1 MSFLDP
7 TPITNTVIL
16 DYPLDKVKFAIH
28 SLLSKYPRYFI
39 AKKNGI
45 NDELHTYIF
54 DRPKGIDTPTI
65 RMTLLSLEGNKTSV
79 EFYCTSNSMTVSPTD
94 LQIAITEVQNI
105 LMSELK
111 GEDNDNILKTIK
123 ENNSGNGLWGCLKT
137 VGCLAFICIIIL
149 GLLGALLG
157 N

>member
-1 MSFLDP
+1 
-7 TPITNTVIL
+7 
-16 DYPLDKVKFAIH
+16 
-28 SLLSKYPRYFI
+28 
-39 AKKNGI
+39 
-45 NDELHTYIF
+45 
-54 DRPKGIDTPTI
+54 
-65 RMTLLSLEGNKTSV
+65 
-79 EFYCTSNSMTVSPTD
+79 MTVSPTD